1 MEEITTNVE
10 LEEES
15 LETVDE
21 GETVKMSDDDL
32 KSAIE
37 AQMSKIRNQGMTL
50 GFQVSCSSILQKI
63 TVVLKKPG
71 KKSYRDYERLI
82 DEIQKFC
89 ETALSRKNDED
100 KQVSPVEDQE

>member
-1 MEEITTNVE
+1 MEEINTNVE

-21 GETVKMSDDDL
+21 GETVKMGDDEL

-50 GFQVSCSSILQKI
+50 GLQVSCSSILQKI
-63 TVVLKKPG
+63 IVVKKKPG

-82 DEIQKFC
+82 EDIQKFC
-89 ETALSRKNDED
+89 ETALSKKGNED
-100 KQVSPVEDQE
+100 GSVSPVEEQD